1 MNEQV
6 VGAKVSAPTK
16 RHKRRC
22 DLYDSR
28 DGGQEQDECDRMKDE
43 HEGTD
48 CIEQASSSRG

>member
-16 RHKRRC
+16 RQKRRC

-28 DGGQEQDECDRMKDE
+28 DGWQEQDECDRMKDE